1 MKLRRLKQKGIEEFR
16 MYLSALRSGEIA
28 APPYQILT
36 SPDSSTPVQDG
47 PDIEQMTFLT
57 RLDAARYM
65 DQTFS
70 NLKLDSIETDVG
82 LWSWLSLFYFDQVC
96 PPSPNKSRKPG
107 RDYRHILE
115 PGYRHGHRHLLGGPY
130 LVYTVY
136 GWGEEFSKLMLST
149 PLPVESHLHH
159 ELATRQ
165 NFITNRGIVEAAYL
179 LYFDIKAQKPK
190 RGALM
195 KNAAGTLYRFIDVI
209 QQLDVTYD
217 LYSMTGKQILQLLPG
232 EFDRWR
238 KS

>member
-1 MKLRRLKQKGIEEFR
+1 MKLRRLNQKGIEQFR
-16 MYLSALRSGEIA
+16 MYLSALRSGDIA
-28 APPYQILT
+28 EPPYSLLT
-36 SPDSSTPVQDG
+36 SPDTSAPVQDG
-47 PDIEQMTFLT
+47 PDFEPMTFVT

-65 DQTFS
+65 DRTFS

-96 PPSPNKSRKPG
+96 PPLQSKSRKPG

-115 PGYRHGHRHLLGGPY
+115 PGYRQGHRHLLGGSY
-130 LVYTVY
+130 LIYTVY
-136 GWGEEFSKLMLST
+136 GWGEEFSKLMLTT
-149 PLPVESHLHH
+149 PLTAESQFQH

-179 LYFDIKAQKPK
+179 LYFDTSAQKPK